1 MNLFEKLLRRRVK
14 KNERGGL
21 EQKII
26 VKKSESLLGQVN
38 SLINSY
44 LPGFEDKW
52 LILKC
57 SDEETKKVIKIFS
70 ELLPKEIKYS
80 QSLEITF
87 LPYNEYYYTRLIHL
101 DFCLGKTDNKYV
113 WRFDLFELMINY
125 LNKYDYLGLL
135 EIDSIISKFNK
146 FILLNI
152 EEIHVLD

>member
-1 MNLFEKLLRRRVK
+1 MNLFEKLLKKVK
-14 KNERGGL
+14 KNENEL

-26 VKKSESLLGQVN
+26 VKKAESLLRQVN
-38 SLINSY
+38 SLISSY

-57 SDEETKKVIKIFS
+57 SDGKELKEVIKILS
-70 ELLPKEIKYS
+70 KLLPQEIRYS
-80 QSLEITF
+80 WSLEITF
-87 LPYNEYYYTRLIHL
+87 LPYNEYYTRLIHL
-101 DFCLGKTDNKYV
+101 DFYLGKTDTKYV

-125 LNKYDYLGLL
+125 LNKHDYLGLL

>member
-14 KNERGGL
+14 KNEMGGL

-26 VKKSESLLGQVN
+26 VKKAESLLRQVN

-57 SDEETKKVIKIFS
+57 SDEELKEVIKIFS
-70 ELLPKEIKYS
+70 KLLPQEIKYS
-80 QSLEITF
+80 HSLEITF

-113 WRFDLFELMINY
+113 WRFDLFELLINY
-125 LNKYDYLGLL
+125 LNKHDYIGLL
-135 EIDSIISKFNK
+135 EIDSIINKFNK

>member
-113 WRFDLFELMINY
+113 WRFDLFELLIDY
-125 LNKYDYLGLL
+125 LNKHDCIGLL

>member
-1 MNLFEKLLRRRVK
+1 MNLFEKLLKKVK
-14 KNERGGL
+14 KNENEL

-26 VKKSESLLGQVN
+26 VKKAESLLRQVN
-38 SLINSY
+38 SLISSY

-87 LPYNEYYYTRLIHL
+87 LPYNEHYYTRLIHL

-113 WRFDLFELMINY
+113 WRFDLFELLIDY
-125 LNKYDYLGLL
+125 LNKHDCIGLL

>member
-1 MNLFEKLLRRRVK
+1 MNLFEKLLKRVK
-14 KNERGGL
+14 KNENGL

-26 VKKSESLLGQVN
+26 VKKAESLLRQVN
-38 SLINSY
+38 SLISSY

-57 SDEETKKVIKIFS
+57 SDEELKEVIKIFS
-70 ELLPKEIKYS
+70 KLLPQEIKYS

-87 LPYNEYYYTRLIHL
+87 LPYNEYYYTRLVHL
-101 DFCLGKTDNKYV
+101 DFCLGKTDAKYV
-113 WRFDLFELMINY
+113 WRFDLFELLINY
-125 LNKYDYLGLL
+125 LNKHDYIGLL

-146 FILLNI
+146 FIVLNI

>member
-1 MNLFEKLLRRRVK
+1 MNLFEKLLKKVK
-14 KNERGGL
+14 KNENEL
-21 EQKII
+21 KQKII
-26 VKKSESLLGQVN
+26 VKKAESLLRQVN

-57 SDEETKKVIKIFS
+57 SDDKELKEVIKIFS
-70 ELLPKEIKYS
+70 KLLPQEIKYS
-80 QSLEITF
+80 QSLEIIF
-87 LPYNEYYYTRLIHL
+87 LPYNEYYYARLVHL
-101 DFCLGKTDNKYV
+101 DFCLGKTDTKYV
-113 WRFDLFELMINY
+113 WRFDLFELLIGY
-125 LNKYDYLGLL
+125 LNKHDYLGLL

>member
-1 MNLFEKLLRRRVK
+1 MNLFEKLLKKVK
-14 KNERGGL
+14 KNENEL

-26 VKKSESLLGQVN
+26 VKKAESLLRQVN
-38 SLINSY
+38 SLISSY